1 MRKPARVPGPR
12 RDGGITPIPRPPF
25 DCVALLLQGGGSLG
39 AYQGGVYQAL
49 AEADLHPDW
58 VAGISIGAINAA
70 IIAGN
75 PPEKRVEQLRTFW
88 DQVTCN
94 PLGGWADS
102 WLGGGQPPY
111 GIGDI
116 AHGMLD
122 QFSTFQAFV
131 AGAPGFFE

>member
-58 VAGISIGAINAA
+58 VAGVSIGAINAA

-75 PPEKRVEQLRTFW
+75 PPERRVEQLRQFW
-88 DQVTCN
+88 DRVTGS
-94 PLGGWADS
+94 PLGNWVNP
-102 WLGGGQPPY
+102 WLGDGKALAGV
-111 GIGDI
+111 GDT
-116 AHGMLD
+116 AHGFLD
-122 QFSTFQAFV
+122 LISAFQAVV
-131 AGAPGFFE
+131 AG